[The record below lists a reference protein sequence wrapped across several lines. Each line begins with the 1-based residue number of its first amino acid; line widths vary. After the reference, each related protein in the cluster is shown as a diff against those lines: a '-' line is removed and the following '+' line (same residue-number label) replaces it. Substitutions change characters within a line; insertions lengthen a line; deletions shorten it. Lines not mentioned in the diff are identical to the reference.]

1 MVLWL
6 IFSSSDAREYRS
18 AQPAGNSH
26 ASDYSMTN
34 FTMTILD
41 VNGQPSRIIKGQK
54 IAHYPEDDI
63 TKITF
68 PIAQFIEEQK
78 DTWLMTSERAETS
91 GKGDEILLFD
101 NVIITRKDNNNVEL
115 HTSKLNLDTIKNT
128 LYTTEAVKMISPY
141 GETNSVGLHAKL
153 SEKTINLNSRV
164 KGQYDAPSQ

>member
-1 MVLWL
+1 MLWL
-6 IFSSSDAREYRS
+6 IFNSSDATEQS
-18 AQPAGNSH
+18 SSQPKAYGDT
-26 ASDYSMTN
+26 SDYSLTN

-41 VNGQPSRIIKGQK
+41 VNGQASRIIKGQK
-54 IAHYPEDDI
+54 IAHYPEADI

-91 GKGDEILLFD
+91 GKGDEILLLD
-101 NVIITRKDNNNVEL
+101 NVIITRKDGNKVEL

-128 LYTTEAVKMISPY
+128 VYTTEAVKMISPY

-153 SEKTINLNSRV
+153 SEKTISLNSRV
-164 KGQYDAPSQ
+164 KGQYDAPPQ

>member
-1 MVLWL
+1 MLWL
-6 IFSSSDAREYRS
+6 IFSSSEAREKIRYQ
-18 AQPAGNSH
+18 AAAYSH
-26 ASDYSMTN
+26 TSDYSMTN

-41 VNGQPSRIIKGQK
+41 INGQPSRIIKGQK
-54 IAHYPEDDI
+54 IAHYPKDDI

>member
-1 MVLWL
+1 MLWL
-6 IFSSSDAREYRS
+6 LFGSSDAKEQRRL
-18 AQPAGNSH
+18 QPGGYNH
-26 ASDYSMTN
+26 TSDYSMTN

-54 IAHYPEDDI
+54 IAHYPKDDI
-63 TKITF
+63 TKITL

-91 GKGDEILLFD
+91 GKGDEILLLD

-128 LYTTEAVKMISPY
+128 VYTTEAVKMISPY
-141 GETNSVGLHAKL
+141 GETNSIGLHAKL

>member
-1 MVLWL
+1 MLWL
-6 IFSSSDAREYRS
+6 IISSTNAIEKRPS
-18 AQPAGNSH
+18 QPEAYSH
-26 ASDYSMTN
+26 TTDYSMTN

-54 IAHYPEDDI
+54 IAHYPKDDI
-63 TKITF
+63 TKITL

-78 DTWLMTSERAETS
+78 NTWLMTSERAETS
-91 GKGDEILLFD
+91 GKGDEILLLD

-115 HTSKLNLDTIKNT
+115 HTSKLKLDTIKNT
-128 LYTTEAVKMISPY
+128 VYTTEAVKMISPY
-141 GETNSVGLHAKL
+141 GETNSIGLHAKL